1 MGFYQ
6 KHLSRQNLILLSCC
20 LLFSGLVSGHDGLS
34 GQLHRLNHQLKHT
47 LVSADFYIQRGELY
61 RQNSH
66 WHDALNDF
74 EQAQKLAPDNSQIDF
89 YLAKTRYDLGNFAM
103 ALISINHYLL
113 HNHNAINGLILKARI
128 LNKQHDF
135 AVAAQFYAKAVDES
149 QRLSKRPMP
158 DWYIEQASALAN
170 NQALKAAVAVM
181 DSGSEVLGPLRVF
194 QLKAVEYERTM
205 AAYPGALI
213 RVEQLLARAKRKDLL
228 LALKGDIQYQAKQF
242 KQAQQSYMQAAEL
255 LAILPL
261 RLRLTSENKKNRQY
275 LDRQLKLLQS
285 GPGM

>member
-1 MGFYQ
+1 
-6 KHLSRQNLILLSCC
+6 
-20 LLFSGLVSGHDGLS
+20 
-34 GQLHRLNHQLKHT
+34 
-47 LVSADFYIQRGELY
+47 
-61 RQNSH
+61 
-66 WHDALNDF
+66 
-74 EQAQKLAPDNSQIDF
+74 
-89 YLAKTRYDLGNFAM
+89 
-103 ALISINHYLL
+103 
-113 HNHNAINGLILKARI
+113 
-128 LNKQHDF
+128 
-135 AVAAQFYAKAVDES
+135 
-149 QRLSKRPMP
+149 
-158 DWYIEQASALAN
+158 
-170 NQALKAAVAVM
+170 
-181 DSGSEVLGPLRVF
+181 VLGPLRVF